1 MPACHTR
8 VSHALFFGLQRRTSW
23 SRCRTSRRYR
33 LQLCGY
39 DASTSSIPRLLGI
52 VRILGLT
59 QHAITPAP
67 MGSDLKRK
75 KFVRFEQGK
84 GAGGGERRDARERFM
99 DNGGPASQAV
109 FTSARKARRMSSHRG
124 GHAELRLEG
133 CQHEVNRGACELQG
147 SWETC
152 VSDFVDDCVADDGD
166 SLGL

>member
-1 MPACHTR
+1 M
-8 VSHALFFGLQRRTSW
+8 GLS
-23 SRCRTSRRYR
+23 
-33 LQLCGY
+33 
-39 DASTSSIPRLLGI
+39 
-52 VRILGLT
+52 
-59 QHAITPAP
+59 QHATSPAP
-67 MGSDLKRK
+67 IGSDLTRK
-75 KFVRFEQGK
+75 TFVRFEQGK

-109 FTSARKARRMSSHRG
+109 FTSARKARRMSSRRG

-133 CQHEVNRGACELQG
+133 VQHEVNRGACELQG